1 MEENQNL
8 EEFQEPY
15 KIDGSVI
22 AVEWEEAVY
31 DCFVF
36 NGKKIVVLKNE
47 EFDEF
52 ISTPTDSEIQNMQ
65 KHFMLGK
72 IFTEDGTDRIV
83 ALSKEDY
90 AKALDYYILLK
101 KAFLGVS
108 NGKK

>member
-22 AVEWEEAVY
+22 NIEWEEAIY

-36 NGKKIVVLKNE
+36 NGRKIVVLKNE

-52 ISTPTDSEIQNMQ
+52 ISFPTDSEIKNMQ
-65 KHFMLGK
+65 KHFMLGVILTK
-72 IFTEDGTDRIV
+72 DGSDHIV
-83 ALSKEDY
+83 ALSKEEY

-101 KAFLGVS
+101 RAFLGVS
-108 NGKK
+108 NGK